1 MSVQNRQIHWDS
13 REMNAFLGLV
23 EKVGGR
29 GDEGSKVPVSFE
41 GDENALN

>member
-29 GDEGSKVPVSFE
+29 DEGSKVPVSFE